1 MKKAIATALG
11 VVVLAACS
19 NDADSPRTRDIAVEP
34 QTIAPR
40 YVTEASRFDHDETMR
55 RLYEALDQRDLT
67 VFAVIDHAA
76 GAAQAGLELPEA
88 TVVIFGSPA
97 IGTPLM
103 QRDPLMAAELP
114 LRAAVYQ
121 DKDGQV
127 SVATTSILALSRAY
141 PALSDES
148 QRLTRIRGNI
158 DAIVREAT
166 GRER

>member
-1 MKKAIATALG
+1 MKKAIAAALG
-11 VVVLAACS
+11 VALLAACS
-19 NDADSPRTRDIAVEP
+19 GDAPGPRPGDVAVEP
-34 QTIAPR
+34 QALAPR
-40 YVTEASRFDHDETMR
+40 YVTEPSRFDHDETMR

-97 IGTPLM
+97 FGTPLM

-127 SVATTSILALSRAY
+127 SVATTSILAMTRAY
-141 PALSDES
+141 PALSEES
-148 QRLTRIRGNI
+148 QRLTRIRGNL